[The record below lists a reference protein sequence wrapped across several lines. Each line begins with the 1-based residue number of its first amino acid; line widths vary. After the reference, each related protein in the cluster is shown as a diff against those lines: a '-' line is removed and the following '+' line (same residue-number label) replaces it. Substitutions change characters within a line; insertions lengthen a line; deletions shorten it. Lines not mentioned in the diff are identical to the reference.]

1 MSISEAERRIDFP
14 DSGGSISIRSTH
26 SPDLLRGAG
35 LDFAVLDEAAYMLP
49 DVWSEVVRPML
60 LERQGHALFISTPRG
75 HNWFWELFQL
85 GLDPLE
91 PDWEAFHFRSS
102 ANPLVLP
109 GELESIRRIT
119 PERVYR
125 EEYEA
130 AFVDDAG
137 QVFRRI
143 RDAIITHPVHQPD
156 ARIVFGVDWGREH
169 DYTVICA
176 LDANTGAMV
185 AMDRFNQIGWEMQ
198 RGRLKAMAE
207 RFRPSDIWAEANS
220 IGAVN
225 IEALQAEGLPVRP
238 FYTTQRSK
246 AQLIESLALS
256 IERGEVGVLND
267 PVLLAELSAYTL
279 ERLPSG
285 LYRYNAPSG
294 GHDDTVIALGLAWYG
309 AQIGGIKLDFV

>member
-1 MSISEAERRIDFP
+1 MIA
-14 DSGGSISIRSTH
+14 IRSTH
-26 SPDLLRGAG
+26 TPDLLRGAG

-60 LERQGHALFISTPRG
+60 LEKRGGAMFISTPRG

-91 PDWEAFHFRSS
+91 PEWAAFQFESRV
-102 ANPLVLP
+102 NPQVLP
-109 GELESIRRIT
+109 GELEAIRRIT
-119 PERVYR
+119 PERVFR
-125 EEYEA
+125 EEYLAE
-130 AFVDDAG
+130 FVDDAG
-137 QVFRRI
+137 VVFRRI
-143 RDAIITHPVHQPD
+143 REAIITHPVHQPG

-176 LDANTGAMV
+176 LDADTGAMV

-198 RGRLKAMAE
+198 RGRLQAMAA
-207 RFRPSDIWAEANS
+207 RYQPTDIWAEANS
-220 IGAVN
+220 IGSVN
-225 IEALQAEGLPVRP
+225 IDALQAEGLPVRP

-246 AQLIESLALS
+246 AQLIESLALA
-256 IERGEVGVLND
+256 IERGEVGLLND
-267 PVLLAELSAYTL
+267 PVLLAELAAYTL

-285 LYRYNAPSG
+285 AYRYHAPAG

-309 AQIGGIKLDFV
+309 AQIGGIRLDFV